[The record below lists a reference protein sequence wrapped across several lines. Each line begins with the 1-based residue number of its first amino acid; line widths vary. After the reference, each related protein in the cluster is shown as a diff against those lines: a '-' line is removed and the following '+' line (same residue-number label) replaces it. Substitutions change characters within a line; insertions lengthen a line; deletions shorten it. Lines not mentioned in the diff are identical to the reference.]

1 MTQVSKQGRPADAQ
15 DARARLH
22 DPVDRPL
29 RLVRH
34 RRHADLRGAHG
45 LPLLVTENPMTAD
58 EFDALLAQLGWS
70 NSFPVLLPG
79 KQGMPLDNTRAE
91 ETNVYPGELLGP
103 VGTF

>member
-1 MTQVSKQGRPADAQ
+1 
-15 DARARLH
+15 
-22 DPVDRPL
+22 
-29 RLVRH
+29 
-34 RRHADLRGAHG
+34 
-45 LPLLVTENPMTAD
+45 MTAD

-103 VGTF
+103 VGTFWLAMVCGSAVWCGVGYLIW